1 MYKYQKK
8 GSHETTLMPDG
19 MGCLIPIICFSP
31 SVFCWWHISDIT
43 NEIDRSSEPW
53 DDETCWWIV
62 DTMCNKCGAFYGM
75 DQRYPISI
83 CTDCGNIQ
91 EE

>member
-1 MYKYQKK
+1 MYKFIEKSNSKTRKFEDSQYKSMAVILDK
-8 GSHETTLMPDG
+8 S
-19 MGCLIPIICFSP
+19 
-31 SVFCWWHISDIT
+31 FCWWHISDIT

-53 DDETCWWIV
+53 DDETCWWVV
-62 DTMCNKCGAFYGM
+62 DTMCNKCGALYGM

-83 CTDCGNIQ
+83 CTDCGHIQ